1 MVREDVWV
9 RYKNSKNFEEK
20 SELKKEIIL
29 EYINLVKIIS
39 GRLYNYYG
47 ANIEYDD
54 LMSYGVIGLIDA
66 IEKYDYTKNIKF
78 QTYASVRI
86 RGAIIDEIRNLDWIP
101 RSIRQKSKLLK
112 DTYSKLEN
120 KLGREPSIKE
130 ISNELGKDDKE
141 VLKMLEETNIYNLVS
156 LEEELNENL
165 KIQIKDISTEISPE
179 ESLLK
184 KDTIKNLKLAL
195 DTLNDR
201 EQLIVNLYYY
211 EELTYKEIGKV
222 LNISESRISQ
232 IHSKSILKMKSKLE
246 FLQT

>member
-1 MVREDVWV
+1 MVREDMWS
-9 RYKNSKNFEEK
+9 RYKSSKNSEEK
-20 SELKKEIIL
+20 NELKKEIIL
-29 EYINLVKIIS
+29 EYVNLVKIIS

-54 LMSYGVIGLIDA
+54 LVSYGIIGLIDA

-101 RSIRQKSKLLK
+101 RSIRQKSKLIK

-130 ISNELGKDDKE
+130 LSDELGKTDEE
-141 VLKMLEETNIYNLVS
+141 VLKILEETNVYNLIS

-165 KIQIKDISTEISPE
+165 KIQIKDSSTDINPE
-179 ESLLK
+179 ESLLR

-195 DTLNDR
+195 DTLNER

-232 IHSKSILKMKSKLE
+232 IHSKAILKIKSKME
-246 FLQT
+246 FL

>member
-9 RYKNSKNFEEK
+9 KYKNSKSFEEK

-101 RSIRQKSKLLK
+101 RSIRQKSKLMK

-120 KLGREPSIKE
+120 KLGREPSIRE
-130 ISNELGKDDKE
+130 IGNELGKKDEE
-141 VLKMLEETNIYNLVS
+141 VLKILEETNIYNLVS
-156 LEEELNENL
+156 LEEELSENL
-165 KIQIKDISTEISPE
+165 KIQIKDISIDINPE

-184 KDTIKNLKLAL
+184 KDIIKNLEFAL
-195 DTLNDR
+195 NTLNER
-201 EQLIVNLYYY
+201 EQLIINLYYY

-232 IHSKSILKMKSKLE
+232 IHSKAILKIKSKLD
-246 FLQT
+246 FI

>member
-1 MVREDVWV
+1 MGREDVWV
-9 RYKNSKNFEEK
+9 RYKNSKSLEEK
-20 SELKKEIIL
+20 NELKKEIIL

-66 IEKYDYTKNIKF
+66 IGKYDYTKNIKF

-101 RSIRQKSKLLK
+101 RSIRQKSKLMK
-112 DTYSKLEN
+112 DTYSRLEN
-120 KLGREPSIKE
+120 KLGREPSIRE
-130 ISNELGKDDKE
+130 LSDELGKNDEE
-141 VLKMLEETNIYNLVS
+141 VLKILEETNIYNLVS
-156 LEEELNENL
+156 LEEELSENL
-165 KIQIKDISTEISPE
+165 KIQIKDISTDINPE

-195 DTLNDR
+195 DTLNER

-232 IHSKSILKMKSKLE
+232 IHSKAILKIKSKLE
-246 FLQT
+246 FI

>member
-1 MVREDVWV
+1 MVREDVWA
-9 RYKNSKNFEEK
+9 RYKNSKDIEEK
-20 SELKKEIIL
+20 NELKKEIIL

-66 IEKYDYTKNIKF
+66 IGKYDYTKNIKF

-101 RSIRQKSKLLK
+101 RSIRQKSKLMK

-120 KLGREPSIKE
+120 RLGREPSVNE
-130 ISNELGKDDKE
+130 IGNELGKKDE
-141 VLKMLEETNIYNLVS
+141 EILKMLEETNIFNLVS
-156 LEEELNENL
+156 LEEELSENL
-165 KIQIKDISTEISPE
+165 KIQIKDISTDINPE

-184 KDTIKNLKLAL
+184 KDIIKNLEFAL
-195 DTLNDR
+195 DTLNER
-201 EQLIVNLYYY
+201 EKLIINLYYY

-232 IHSKSILKMKSKLE
+232 IHSKAILKIKSKLD
-246 FLQT
+246 FV

>member
-1 MVREDVWV
+1 MLREGVWAQ
-9 RYKNSKNFEEK
+9 YKKSKNFEEK
-20 SELKKEIIL
+20 NELKKEIIL
-29 EYINLVKIIS
+29 EYVNLVKIIS

-101 RSIRQKSKLLK
+101 RSIRQKSKLMK

-120 KLGREPSIKE
+120 KLGREPSIRE
-130 ISNELGKDDKE
+130 IGNELGKKDE
-141 VLKMLEETNIYNLVS
+141 EILKILEETNIYNLVS
-156 LEEELNENL
+156 LEEELSENL
-165 KIQIKDISTEISPE
+165 KIQIKDISTDINPE

-184 KDTIKNLKLAL
+184 KDIIKNLKVAL
-195 DTLNDR
+195 DTLNER
-201 EQLIVNLYYY
+201 EQLIINLYYY

-232 IHSKSILKMKSKLE
+232 IHSKSILKIKSKLD
-246 FLQT
+246 FI

>member
-1 MVREDVWV
+1 MWS
-9 RYKNSKNFEEK
+9 RYKSSKNSEEK
-20 SELKKEIIL
+20 NELKKEIIL
-29 EYINLVKIIS
+29 EYVNLVKIIS

-54 LMSYGVIGLIDA
+54 LVSYGIIGLIDA

-101 RSIRQKSKLLK
+101 RSIRQKSKLIK

-130 ISNELGKDDKE
+130 LSDELGKTDEE
-141 VLKMLEETNIYNLVS
+141 VLKILEETNVYNLIS

-165 KIQIKDISTEISPE
+165 KIQIKDSSTDINPE
-179 ESLLK
+179 ESLLR

-195 DTLNDR
+195 DTLNER

-232 IHSKSILKMKSKLE
+232 IHSKAILKIKSKME
-246 FLQT
+246 FL

>member
-1 MVREDVWV
+1 MVREDVWAK
-9 RYKNSKNFEEK
+9 YKNSKDLEEK
-20 SELKKEIIL
+20 NELKKEIIL

-66 IEKYDYTKNIKF
+66 IGKYDYTKNIKF

-101 RSIRQKSKLLK
+101 RSIRQKSKLMK

-120 KLGREPSIKE
+120 RLGREPSIKE
-130 ISNELGKDDKE
+130 IGSELGKKDE
-141 VLKMLEETNIYNLVS
+141 EILKMLEETNIYNLVS
-156 LEEELNENL
+156 LEEELSENL
-165 KIQIKDISTEISPE
+165 KIQIKDISTDINPE

-184 KDTIKNLKLAL
+184 KDIIKNLELAL
-195 DTLNDR
+195 DTLNER
-201 EQLIVNLYYY
+201 EKLIINLYYY

-232 IHSKSILKMKSKLE
+232 IHSKAILKIKSKLD
-246 FLQT
+246 FV

>member
-1 MVREDVWV
+1 MVREDVWA
-9 RYKNSKNFEEK
+9 RYKNSKDIEEK
-20 SELKKEIIL
+20 NELKKEIIL

-66 IEKYDYTKNIKF
+66 IGKYDYTKNIKF

-101 RSIRQKSKLLK
+101 RSIRQKSKLMK

-120 KLGREPSIKE
+120 RLGREPSIKE
-130 ISNELGKDDKE
+130 IGNELGKKDE
-141 VLKMLEETNIYNLVS
+141 EILKILEETNIYNLVS
-156 LEEELNENL
+156 LEEELSENL
-165 KIQIKDISTEISPE
+165 KIQIKDISTDINPE

-184 KDTIKNLKLAL
+184 KDIIKNLEFAL
-195 DTLNDR
+195 DTLNER
-201 EQLIVNLYYY
+201 EKLIINLYYY

-232 IHSKSILKMKSKLE
+232 IHSKAILKIKSKLD
-246 FLQT
+246 FI

>member
-1 MVREDVWV
+1 MVREGVWA
-9 RYKNSKNFEEK
+9 RYKNSNSSEEK
-20 SELKKEIIL
+20 NELKKEIIL

-47 ANIEYDD
+47 ANIEYND

-101 RSIRQKSKLLK
+101 RSIRQKSKLMK
-112 DTYSKLEN
+112 NTYSKLEN
-120 KLGREPSIKE
+120 KLGREPSIRE
-130 ISNELGKDDKE
+130 ISNELGKNDEE
-141 VLKMLEETNIYNLVS
+141 VLKILEETNIYNLVS
-156 LEEELNENL
+156 LEEELSENL
-165 KIQIKDISTEISPE
+165 KIQIKDISIDINPE

-195 DTLNDR
+195 DTLNER
-201 EQLIVNLYYY
+201 EQLIINLYYY

-232 IHSKSILKMKSKLE
+232 IHSKAILKIKSKLD
-246 FLQT
+246 FI

>member
-1 MVREDVWV
+1 MVREDVWAK
-9 RYKNSKNFEEK
+9 YKNSKSFEEK
-20 SELKKEIIL
+20 NELKKEIIL

-66 IEKYDYTKNIKF
+66 IGKYDYTKNIKF

-101 RSIRQKSKLLK
+101 RSIRQKSKLMK

-120 KLGREPSIKE
+120 RLGREPSIKE
-130 ISNELGKDDKE
+130 IGNELGKKDE
-141 VLKMLEETNIYNLVS
+141 EILKILEETNIYNLVS
-156 LEEELNENL
+156 LEEELSENL
-165 KIQIKDISTEISPE
+165 KIQIKDISTDINPE

-184 KDTIKNLKLAL
+184 KDIIKNLELAL
-195 DTLNDR
+195 DTLNER
-201 EQLIVNLYYY
+201 EKLIINLYYY

-232 IHSKSILKMKSKLE
+232 IHSKAILKIKSKLD
-246 FLQT
+246 FI